1 MKTTIIIAI
10 ALATLGSGVAAP
22 SRGLATN
29 LNLTVTRSRSGQFMV
44 FGDPSTTLA
53 SRFPGVATNLDFIA
67 LEPTLLA
74 VSCER
79 IKESLYREL
88 NAPASWHGKI
98 ILKPH
103 ETFSANESITIITER
118 DRGAWNYR
126 VELPDVLE
134 RNRFVE
140 AIVQVLLLEMAN
152 RNAARS
158 AEIPGWLADGLSR
171 QLLALSE
178 MEIILPPPR
187 FYENG
192 VTVTRVSVNQRK
204 PNPLAEAQQVLN
216 SHPPLTFQELS
227 WPTDEQLSGDGSL
240 VYRSCAQ
247 LFVAQLLRVKNGPE
261 CLRSFLEQLP
271 QRLNWQLAFDD
282 AFRSQFPKL
291 IDVEKWW
298 ALQVVQFTGRD
309 LTQLWT
315 YEESLKKMDDAL
327 RAPVQVRMNGNDAP
341 LSTSVS
347 LQNVIGEWDR
357 VRQYQTLQRKLWELS
372 LLRMHVAQELAPLV
386 DEYRQTLQAYLQKR
400 NFSGTILARKR
411 RTDLR
416 DKLADETAATLD
428 ALDAQRAVLR
438 PEPGNSTNHPRE
450 TAFGTGP

>member
-1 MKTTIIIAI
+1 MKTTVAI
-10 ALATLGSGVAAP
+10 ALALAAISSAAAAQFPTGV
-22 SRGLATN
+22 ATN
-29 LNLTVTRSRSGQFMV
+29 LNLTVTRSRSGQFVV
-44 FGDPSTTLA
+44 FGGSSTTLA
-53 SRFPGVATNLDFIA
+53 ARFPGVATNLDFIA

-88 NAPASWHGKI
+88 NAPASWQGRI

-103 ETFSANESITIITER
+103 EAFSANESITIITER

-140 AIVQVLLLEMAN
+140 AIVQVLLLEIAN
-152 RNAARS
+152 RNATRS

-227 WPTDEQLSGDGSL
+227 WPTEDQLSGEGSL

-247 LFVAQLLRVKNGPE
+247 LFVTQLLRVKNGPE
-261 CLRSFLEQLP
+261 CLRNFLEQLP

-282 AFRSQFPKL
+282 AFHSQFPKP

-315 YEESLKKMDDAL
+315 YEESLKKMDAAL
-327 RAPVQVRMNGNDAP
+327 RAPVQVRVKGNDAA

-372 LLRMHVAQELAPLV
+372 LLRMHVAQELSPLV
-386 DEYRQTLQAYLQKR
+386 DEY
-400 NFSGTILARKR
+400 
-411 RTDLR
+411 
-416 DKLADETAATLD
+416 
-428 ALDAQRAVLR
+428 
-438 PEPGNSTNHPRE
+438 
-450 TAFGTGP
+450 